1 MARTT
6 RAVKGVLLGV
16 AAGALAVKQALT
28 GPLAAAAQPE
38 LDRVKQGLDEKTKPA
53 LTQASAILDQ
63 AQAEVAGVL
72 RTASPSASPG
82 GGANPVTQ
90 PHPQSHSGS
99 VSAEISDAPPDG
111 RRPYSRALLQKILRE
126 AAVRHGLDP
135 KLVLALSYWESGWDQ
150 SRVSVTGAVGLM
162 QVEPDTAQEAGPELL
177 GRPVDIDDPYD
188 NADVGCAIFRSYLET
203 FKTPSMA
210 LAAYNQGPT
219 SLQQNGILPDT
230 QAYVD
235 GIEAL
240 AAQQNP

>member
-1 MARTT
+1 M
-6 RAVKGVLLGV
+6 
-16 AAGALAVKQALT
+16 AAGAIAVKQALT

-38 LDRVKQGLDEKTKPA
+38 LERVKQSLDEKTKPA
-53 LTQASAILDQ
+53 LTQAAAVLDQ
-63 AQAEVAGVL
+63 AKTEVTGVVVP
-72 RTASPSASPG
+72 ASPPGSPTG
-82 GGANPVTQ
+82 TAHPRTQ
-90 PHPQSHSGS
+90 AAWQTHSGR
-99 VSAEISDAPPDG
+99 VSSGIADEPPNG
-111 RRPYSRALLQKILRE
+111 QRPYSRALLQKILRE

-162 QVEPDTAQEAGPELL
+162 QVEPDTAQEAGPGLL
-177 GRPVDIDDPYD
+177 GRPVNIDDPYD
-188 NADVGCAIFRSYLET
+188 NADVGCAIFRAYLED

-219 SLQQNGILPDT
+219 SLRQNGILPDT

-240 AAQQNP
+240 ATQQNP